1 MKEEMELE
9 EYSKVDF
16 PKILINEDDLV
27 LTTVSV
33 ASLKKAQRRIPYFLI
48 LSFFVAFLFAKIS

>member
-1 MKEEMELE
+1 MELE

-27 LTTVSV
+27 LTPVSV
-33 ASLKKAQRRIPYFLI
+33 ASLKKAQKRIQYFLI
-48 LSFFVAFLFAKIS
+48 LSFLLLFLFLKIS

>member
-27 LTTVSV
+27 LTPVSV

-48 LSFFVAFLFAKIS
+48 LSFFVAFFILEN